1 MRFAI
6 LLCTLTAS
14 LAMHAAAQGAIAPG
28 RLRCEYRNNPQGID
42 EAAPR
47 LSWIVTS
54 VNAGQEVQR

>member
-1 MRFAI
+1 
-6 LLCTLTAS
+6 
-14 LAMHAAAQGAIAPG
+14 MHAAAQGAIAPG